1 MPTRKIPALRHQN
14 TEVEQVVFESGAILL
29 YLAEWQ
35 GRFLPQDADLRWQ
48 CLQWLFWQV
57 GGLGP
62 MAGQAHHFRVYA
74 DVKDDYTIERYEREC
89 QKLYAVLEGQLQ
101 AKSFLAV
108 PYSIAGIAGIADIAV
123 LPWVFRH
130 VRHGIDLADYPSVLN
145 WYTELMARPAV
156 ATGFSVGEDLMLEG
170 GFNSA
175 AAKKS
180 LF

>member
-35 GRFLPQDADLRWQ
+35 GRFLPQDASLRWQ

-74 DVKDDYTIERYEREC
+74 DVKDDYAIER
-89 QKLYAVLEGQLQ
+89 
-101 AKSFLAV
+101 
-108 PYSIAGIAGIADIAV
+108 
-123 LPWVFRH
+123 
-130 VRHGIDLADYPSVLN
+130 
-145 WYTELMARPAV
+145 
-156 ATGFSVGEDLMLEG
+156 
-170 GFNSA
+170 
-175 AAKKS
+175 
-180 LF
+180 